1 MLSCCHAAA
10 GMRCCCSC
18 DVYVIYIYIHEWLE
32 QDEVRSL
39 GMALGM
45 DEFSVWRHPF
55 PGPGLAIRCLAPL
68 SEENLSMAREVRL
81 VVSGGGKCGRW

>member
-1 MLSCCHAAA
+1 MLVVSFFLRSYLHQIGACIAPPP
-10 GMRCCCSC
+10 S
-18 DVYVIYIYIHEWLE
+18 
-32 QDEVRSL
+32 QDEVRTL

-68 SEENLSMAREVRL
+68 SEENLSMAREV
-81 VVSGGGKCGRW
+81 GEKCGERGRRVFLGGAE

>member
-1 MLSCCHAAA
+1 MIRKELILFPSHPFV
-10 GMRCCCSC
+10 G
-18 DVYVIYIYIHEWLE
+18 
-32 QDEVRSL
+32 QDEVRAL

-68 SEENLSMAREVRL
+68 SEENLAMAREASFSSASFPRHRDD
-81 VVSGGGKCGRW
+81 VS